1 MLDFALL
8 VQGNFVIFKLVN
20 IFPFL
25 LLSINQQNKHAF
37 ELIPGQY
44 CLVFLHDLLLTALL
58 AGKQLYKNHMV
69 MLFQTPRALVY
80 HLWGRDVLVSCHY
93 CYENVPSPLVFFFIG
108 AECWPTKRRHVQQ
121 LSVAEMRMLRWCCGH
136 TGGIESGTTIFGI
149 GLGWHQLRRN

>member
-1 MLDFALL
+1 MSMLSAGRILRKTVSDILELVICELDFALL

-58 AGKQLYKNHMV
+58 AGKQFYKNHMV
-69 MLFQTPRALVY
+69 MLFQTPRAL
-80 HLWGRDVLVSCHY
+80 
-93 CYENVPSPLVFFFIG
+93 
-108 AECWPTKRRHVQQ
+108 QQ
-121 LSVAEMRMLRWCCGH
+121 QQHNNNIAFCPKQVGV
-136 TGGIESGTTIFGI
+136 G
-149 GLGWHQLRRN
+149 